1 MTCAMH
7 VNVYICRILR
17 YRLHLTIP
25 ISL

>member
-7 VNVYICRILR
+7 VNVYICRILQ